1 MAIRGRESFAVL
13 FDDLIAEFDGLDD
26 REKLELLVEFA
37 DELAPL
43 SASRS
48 HADRPEACRVPEC
61 QTPVHVWI
69 DVVNDR
75 VRFEADVPVSAPTVR
90 GIVAL
95 VQQGIQDRTVSEV
108 LAVPEDILPA
118 LGLSTALG
126 MQRRE
131 GMRGVMR
138 RIQRDIRMTAS
149 R

>member
-1 MAIRGRESFAVL
+1 VL

-48 HADRPEACRVPEC
+48 HEDRPEACRVLEC

-69 DVVNDR
+69 DVLNDR

-90 GIVAL
+90 GIIAL
-95 VQQGIQDRTVSEV
+95 VQQGIQDRSVSEV

-138 RIQRDIRMTAS
+138 RIQQDVRMAAS
-149 R
+149 P

>member
-1 MAIRGRESFAVL
+1 ML
-13 FDDLIAEFDGLDD
+13 FDDLIAEFEGLDD

-37 DELAPL
+37 EELAPL

-48 HADRPEACRVPEC
+48 HADRPEACRIPEC
-61 QTPVHVWI
+61 QTPVHVWV

-90 GIVAL
+90 GIIAL
-95 VQQGIQDRTVSEV
+95 VQQGIQNRAVSEV

-138 RIQRDIRMTAS
+138 RIQRDVRMAAS
-149 R
+149 Q